1 MFKKRNKILT
11 TGIVLNTLFVLI
23 TVSFVITSMICQT
36 FYEIG
41 IDIISFPIPE
51 LTNFTQTQE
60 VLNIVIRYAGSIT
73 IIFFIALLSI
83 IYAVLLCIGYIKNND
98 DLILAGLVFQTI
110 FTLFALISWFNI
122 LLLIMLI
129 TLLGINIYGYIKN
142 KKQLKI

>member
-36 FYEIG
+36 FYG
-41 IDIISFPIPE
+41 IDMFSFTIPE

-60 VLNIVIRYAGSIT
+60 VLNIVIIYAGSIT

-83 IYAVLLCIGYIKNND
+83 IYAVLLCVGYIKNND

-110 FTLFALISWFNI
+110 FTLFALIPWFNI

-142 KKQLKI
+142 KKQLKN